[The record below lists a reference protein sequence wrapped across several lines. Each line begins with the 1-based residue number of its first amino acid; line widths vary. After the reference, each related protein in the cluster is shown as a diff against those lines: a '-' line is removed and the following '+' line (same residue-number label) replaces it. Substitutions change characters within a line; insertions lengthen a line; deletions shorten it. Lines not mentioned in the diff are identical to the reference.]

1 MENNEAKMKFTING
15 FNQEKLIG
23 YGLDAVDAL
32 ILRYFIDFKDS
43 GDMVIEIINNKPYY
57 WVRYSYLISTIPI
70 INLKSKDAL
79 RRRLKKLEKCKV
91 LIHYH
96 KNQGGSYSY
105 YGIGPNYKYLI
116 KNDPT
121 IQKSEGATQKS
132 EGCDSKVGGATTQ
145 KSEQKINLL
154 KDYSNKDND
163 NVNFHWKEI
172 LEAWN
177 SLPDPIKNIQAI
189 TKKRREKIQARI
201 NSLKITSDKIFQ
213 VIENVRTSVFLQGE
227 NNRGWVIDFDWVFKC
242 DDNFAKVLE
251 DKYKNKDK
259 KSNSNTNYNANV
271 QAGLDLV
278 KKYENEENGG
288 ESIW

>member
-15 FNQEKLIG
+15 FNQEKLIK

-132 EGCDSKVGGATTQ
+132 EGYDSKVGGATTQ
-145 KSEQKINLL
+145 KSEQNINLL
-154 KDYSNKDND
+154 KDKSIKDNIYTKNFLEWYSLYPNKFNKDQTFK
-163 NVNFHWKEI
+163 NFQKLLKKESYENLKKATKNYI
-172 LEAWN
+172 AYIKTNKIEKKYIVRSSNFIGQKQVYKGYLEMN
-177 SLPDPIKNIQAI
+177 LESTETGIESSLN
-189 TKKRREKIQARI
+189 T
-201 NSLKITSDKIFQ
+201 L
-213 VIENVRTSVFLQGE
+213 ENMDLEGE
-227 NNRGWVIDFDWVFKC
+227 N
-242 DDNFAKVLE
+242 A
-251 DKYKNKDK
+251 
-259 KSNSNTNYNANV
+259 SA
-271 QAGLDLV
+271 
-278 KKYENEENGG
+278 
-288 ESIW
+288 